1 MEKGEQTTNN
11 DSCLGDSA
19 QIFPYTPH
27 FFAKASLME
36 NNSPGWGQCTTLS
49 LSSKESWDTRDGEP
63 SSTPHTSWC
72 RSRDLSVMENQEDGD
87 PCSGTPGLGK
97 PYEYGDG
104 HGSCAQ

>member
-11 DSCLGDSA
+11 GSCLGDSA
-19 QIFPYTPH
+19 QIFLYTPH

-36 NNSPGWGQCTTLS
+36 IHVQHAAWGTV
-49 LSSKESWDTRDGEP
+49 RDFYP
-63 SSTPHTSWC
+63 LI
-72 RSRDLSVMENQEDGD
+72 RKLAKLSVMENQEDGD
-87 PCSGTPGLGK
+87 PCNGTPGLGK